1 MPNTQSKPVAP
12 PSVCP
17 PNVKPGQSYS
27 GRKFGRMSDQEAAN
41 LLLLY
46 PSMDTYWAELTI
58 RRKEMNKPE
67 LKKWFWENAIYIP
80 EKRGEDEFGVY
91 TNKMSCAVCSNNW
104 AGWPVTPHSGEHCP
118 IPMAYQQFFL
128 ATNTPATCQS
138 CFGRVE
144 WHEKCKRAEESNRYC
159 YKCESDG
166 KGKRNHVPLSR
177 ICNIPTGKEKEVFD
191 EYRRKY
197 YQHVVDISKKA
208 PLKLKLVNDSPI
220 KPRTGVQVKLYGI
233 PPLTDLDLPKPTYA
247 EGAEYAG
254 LVGCYQ
260 TVEREVVTSQIV
272 QFQKVPPSTP
282 LFPPES
288 PEKHKFYEIE
298 PSDYKGGKD
307 WDELGKD
314 CDTYWTATTD
324 HIESYEKSY
333 KNVQDISSDISGG
346 PENEDTWNHGAYRKR
361 ELFEKLF
368 YETYMHDESIVTRI
382 QKIQKAVTGAWEMEV
397 TIQENLIEKNP
408 GWLIPYYEFVRDL
421 AMILYKSQEIPLVL
435 LQPHHLPYVS
445 WNVNVQGNTVLPSTK
460 AYLNSPVEVRF
471 AKTHVF
477 LCKMAAALKKKQ

>member
-1 MPNTQSKPVAP
+1 MPNAQSKPVAP

-17 PNVKPGQSYS
+17 PNVKPGQSFS

-46 PSMDTYWAELTI
+46 PSMDTYWAELII

-80 EKRGEDEFGVY
+80 EKRREDEYGVY

-104 AGWPVTPHSGEHCP
+104 AGWPVTPHSGEQCP

-144 WHEKCKRAEESNRYC
+144 WHEKCKRADDPTRYC
-159 YKCESDG
+159 HKCESNEG
-166 KGKRNHVPLSR
+166 PIEAK
-177 ICNIPTGKEKEVFD
+177 TGE
-191 EYRRKY
+191 R
-197 YQHVVDISKKA
+197 Q
-208 PLKLKLVNDSPI
+208 
-220 KPRTGVQVKLYGI
+220 PRTGVQVKLYGI

-421 AMILYKSQEIPLVL
+421 AMILYKSEEIPLVV
-435 LQPHHLPYVS
+435 LQPHHLPFVS
-445 WNVNVQGNTVLPSTK
+445 WTVNVKGNTVLPSTK
-460 AYLNSPVEVRF
+460 AYLNSPVEARF